1 MKSAGVAAEDLALE
15 FLESR
20 GLKLI
25 TRNYRCRFGEI
36 DLVLQDGDTTV
47 FAEVRL
53 RKSENFGGAVASVTT
68 AKQQK
73 LIATAQHYLG
83 ARRDLPACRFD
94 VIALDQLDRARV
106 EWIKDAFGT

>member
-1 MKSAGVAAEDLALE
+1 MKSAGVAAEDLALQ
-15 FLESR
+15 FLESC

-25 TRNYRCRFGEI
+25 TRDYRCRFGEI

-47 FAEVRL
+47 FAEARL
-53 RKSENFGGAVASVTT
+53 RKSENFGGAAASMTN

-73 LIATAQHYLG
+73 LIATAQHYLA
-83 ARRDLPACRFD
+83 ARRGLPACRFD
-94 VIALDQLDRARV
+94 AIALDQLDRARV

>member
-1 MKSAGVAAEDLALE
+1 MKSAGVAAEDLALQ
-15 FLESR
+15 FLESC
-20 GLKLI
+20 GLTLI

-53 RKSENFGGAVASVTT
+53 RKSEDFGGAA
-68 AKQQK
+68 
-73 LIATAQHYLG
+73 G
-83 ARRDLPACRFD
+83 FD
-94 VIALDQLDRARV
+94 VIALGQLDRARV